1 MRLFPRLAIAVAL
14 IVVSSRGVSATEVA
28 VLRNGFTIRHERH
41 EQAGDMTRLYLT
53 EAPGSYV
60 DVPTNQ
66 VVGFEADDYVP
77 PAQQVSETIPAPA
90 PALGEVVRAAA
101 DRNKIDPAL
110 IMSVIRSESAF
121 RTNAVSVKGARG
133 LMQLMPQTALQ
144 LGVMNPLDPIANV
157 EGGTLYL
164 RQLLDRYNNDLVKAL
179 AAYNAGPERVDQY
192 GGVPPYAETRAY
204 VTEIVRDFNR
214 QKLAERRVAAAP
226 GIGQKGSPASKTD
239 ASSSRLP
246 ILPAS
251 GTE

>member
-1 MRLFPRLAIAVAL
+1 MSLFLKLGIAVVL
-14 IVVSSRGVSATEVA
+14 IVVSGGGISATEVA
-28 VLRNGFTIRHERH
+28 VLRNGFTIRHERR
-41 EQAGDMTRLYLT
+41 EQAGDMTRLYLA
-53 EAPGSYV
+53 EGPGSYV
-60 DVPTNQ
+60 DVPTDQ
-66 VVGFEADDYVP
+66 VVGFEADDYLP
-77 PAQQVSETIPAPA
+77 PAQVLKVIPAPA
-90 PALGEVVRAAA
+90 PALGEVVRVAAG
-101 DRNKIDPAL
+101 RNKIDPAL
-110 IMSVIRSESAF
+110 IMSVIRTESAF
-121 RTNAVSVKGARG
+121 RANAVSAKGARG
-133 LMQLMPQTALQ
+133 LMQLMPQTASQ

-214 QKLAERRVAAAP
+214 QKLAERRVLAAP
-226 GIGQKGSPASKTD
+226 GIGQKGSLTSKTD
-239 ASSSRLP
+239 ASSSKLP

>member
-1 MRLFPRLAIAVAL
+1 VAL
-14 IVVSSRGVSATEVA
+14 LVVTSGSVSATEVA

-60 DVPTNQ
+60 DVPTDQ

-77 PAQQVSETIPAPA
+77 PAQVSVAIPASA
-90 PALGEVVRAAA
+90 PALGEVVRVAA

-121 RTNAVSVKGARG
+121 RANAVSAKGARG
-133 LMQLMPQTALQ
+133 LMQLMPQTASR
-144 LGVMNPLDPIANV
+144 LGVTNPLDPIANV

-179 AAYNAGPERVDQY
+179 AAYNAGPGRVDQY
-192 GGVPPYAETRAY
+192 GGLPPYAETRAY

-214 QKLAERRVAAAP
+214 QKLAERRVPTAP
-226 GIGQKGSPASKTD
+226 GVGRKGPLTSKTD
-239 ASSSRLP
+239 ASGSRLP

-251 GTE
+251 GAE

>member
-1 MRLFPRLAIAVAL
+1 MKLFPKLGIAVAL
-14 IVVSSRGVSATEVA
+14 IVVSGGGVSATEVA
-28 VLRNGFTIRHERH
+28 VLRNGFTIRHERR
-41 EQAGDMTRLYLT
+41 EQAGDVTRLYLA
-53 EAPGSYV
+53 ESPGSYV
-60 DVPTNQ
+60 DVPTDQ
-66 VVGFEADDYVP
+66 VVGFEADDYLP
-77 PAQQVSETIPAPA
+77 PAQAPKVIPAPA
-90 PALGEVVRAAA
+90 PALGEVVRVAAG
-101 DRNKIDPAL
+101 RNKIDPAL

-121 RTNAVSVKGARG
+121 RANAVSTKGARG
-133 LMQLMPQTALQ
+133 LMQLMPQTASQ

-179 AAYNAGPERVDQY
+179 AAYNAGPGRVDQY
-192 GGVPPYAETRAY
+192 GGVPPYAETQAY

-214 QKLAERRVAAAP
+214 QKLAERRVPAAP
-226 GIGQKGSPASKTD
+226 GVGRKGSLTSKTD

>member
-1 MRLFPRLAIAVAL
+1 MRLFPKLGIAVAL
-14 IVVSSRGVSATEVA
+14 IVVSGGGISATEVA
-28 VLRNGFTIRHERH
+28 VLRNGFTIRHERR
-41 EQAGDMTRLYLT
+41 EQAGDMTRLYLA

-60 DVPTNQ
+60 DVPTDQ
-66 VVGFEADDYVP
+66 VVGFEADDYLP
-77 PAQQVSETIPAPA
+77 PAQVLKVIPAPA
-90 PALGEVVRAAA
+90 PALGEVVRLAAG
-101 DRNKIDPAL
+101 RNKIDPAL
-110 IMSVIRSESAF
+110 IMSVIRTESAF
-121 RTNAVSVKGARG
+121 RANAVSAKGARG

-246 ILPAS
+246 ILPGS

>member
-1 MRLFPRLAIAVAL
+1 VAL
-14 IVVSSRGVSATEVA
+14 LVVTSGSVSATEVA

-60 DVPTNQ
+60 DVPTDQ
-66 VVGFEADDYVP
+66 VVGFEADDYAP
-77 PAQQVSETIPAPA
+77 PAQVSEAIPASA
-90 PALGEVVRAAA
+90 PVLGEVVRAAA

-121 RTNAVSVKGARG
+121 RANAVSPKGARG
-133 LMQLMPQTALQ
+133 LMQLMPQTASR

-179 AAYNAGPERVDQY
+179 AAYNAGPGRVDQY
-192 GGVPPYAETRAY
+192 GGLPPYAETRAY

-214 QKLAERRVAAAP
+214 QKLAERRVPATP
-226 GIGQKGSPASKTD
+226 GVGRKGPLTKTD
-239 ASSSRLP
+239 ARSSRLP

-251 GTE
+251 GAE

>member
-1 MRLFPRLAIAVAL
+1 MRLFPRLGIAVAL
-14 IVVSSRGVSATEVA
+14 LVVTSGSVSATEVA

-60 DVPTNQ
+60 DVPTDQ

-77 PAQQVSETIPAPA
+77 PAQVSVAIPAPA
-90 PALGEVVRAAA
+90 PALGDVVRVAA

-121 RTNAVSVKGARG
+121 RANAVSAKGARG
-133 LMQLMPQTALQ
+133 LMQLMPQTASR
-144 LGVMNPLDPIANV
+144 LGVVNPLDPIANV

-179 AAYNAGPERVDQY
+179 AAYNAGPGRVDQY
-192 GGVPPYAETRAY
+192 GGLPPYAETRAY

-214 QKLAERRVAAAP
+214 QKLAERRVPAAP
-226 GIGQKGSPASKTD
+226 GVGRKGPLTSKTD
-239 ASSSRLP
+239 ASSSKLP

-251 GTE
+251 GAE